1 MRRERAPAR
10 AQRQLGE
17 RQVRFILLRGG
28 MLQRAGRAWHAYRSL
43 DSRRMCVGIV
53 PDELAEHLQAE
64 GLASAL
70 QGPAPRLGPGP
81 TIGLD

>member
-1 MRRERAPAR
+1 MRRGRASSRAP
-10 AQRQLGE
+10 RQLGE

-64 GLASAL
+64 GLASAHE
-70 QGPAPRLGPGP
+70 GPAPRLGPGP